1 MEGLFVFVFCQC
13 LLFSSSDGGQWRF
26 LQDNLKVRFFRLVGL
41 GWRGNGR
48 HLAKAQL
55 TMIALSARVS
65 MTTQRGVSEETEV
78 EENLVLF

>member
-13 LLFSSSDGGQWRF
+13 LLFSSSDGGLWRF

-41 GWRGNGR
+41 GRRGNGR
-48 HLAKAQL
+48 HLAKAEL
-55 TMIALSARVS
+55 TMISLSARVS
-65 MTTQRGVSEETEV
+65 MTTQRGVSEDTEV